1 MQPARTRPTARL
13 QEAMGWQPVARPDH
27 AVLFIN
33 PRSGGG
39 TATRLSLDRRAREL
53 GIEPVILQPGQDLA
67 ALVTEAVDRGADALG
82 VAGGDG
88 SMAVVAAVAS
98 AHGLP
103 FVCVPAGTRNHFAR
117 DLGVL
122 RHDVVGALEA
132 FTAGLERS
140 IDIGEVDGVPFLDN
154 VVLGFYGDAVRRE
167 GYRDAR
173 LRTLLDAARDALG
186 PGAPVAGLSGRGR
199 PRPRPSRPRARAR
212 LEQPLRGRPGRR
224 ADDTSAARRRPA
236 GHRGLRPAGLA
247 AHRPHLGGTALEL
260 SADHA
265 LYAGL
270 DGEAVTLSPPLRF
283 TIRPRALRVRISARH
298 PGASPAAQLS
308 SLDPRGRV
316 G

>member
-1 MQPARTRPTARL
+1 MMQPARTPTARL
-13 QEAMGWQPVARPDH
+13 REAMGWQRVARPDH

-53 GIEPVILQPGQDLA
+53 GIDPVILQPGQDLA

-82 VAGGDG
+82 MAGGDG

-103 FVCVPAGTRNHFAR
+103 FICVPAGTRNHFAR

-173 LRTLLDAARDALG
+173 LRTLLEAARDALG
-186 PGAPVAGLSGRGR
+186 PGAPVAGLWVEDDQGRDHHDPALVLVSNNPYAIDRAVARTTRPQLDGGR
-199 PRPRPSRPRARAR
+199 
-212 LEQPLRGRPGRR
+212 LGIVVFDRPGSRR
-224 ADDTSAARRRPA
+224 TGHTWAAP
-236 GHRGLRPAGLA
+236 
-247 AHRPHLGGTALEL
+247 ALEL

-283 TIRPRALRVRISARH
+283 TIRPRALRVRISPRH

-308 SLDPRGRV
+308 SLDPRGRA